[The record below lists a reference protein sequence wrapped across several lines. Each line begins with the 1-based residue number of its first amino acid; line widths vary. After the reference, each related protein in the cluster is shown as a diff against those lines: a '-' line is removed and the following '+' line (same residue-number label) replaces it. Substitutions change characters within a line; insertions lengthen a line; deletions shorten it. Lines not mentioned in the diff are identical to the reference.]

1 MTPYIQQQL
10 KKLCDNPNWYDDML
24 ISWDKNPRN
33 QRGAI
38 YNYLSH
44 VQLNGLLENTQIVF
58 TFIDGDMKP
67 AFYFE
72 IPRDT
77 NRYNITTMN
86 ILYHIIRI
94 ILSVGTILILIRNED
109 IYQAHKHTHPTNKI
123 RYIISQSL
131 TLIIYTIA
139 LITLSHISRYLE

>member
-33 QRGAI
+33 QREAI

-58 TFIDGDMKP
+58 HRWRHETSFLFRNSQRYQSISYTGN
-67 AFYFE
+67 
-72 IPRDT
+72 PR
-77 NRYNITTMN
+77 
-86 ILYHIIRI
+86 
-94 ILSVGTILILIRNED
+94 
-109 IYQAHKHTHPTNKI
+109 
-123 RYIISQSL
+123 
-131 TLIIYTIA
+131 
-139 LITLSHISRYLE
+139 

>member
-33 QRGAI
+33 QREAI

-67 AFYFE
+67 AFISKFPE
-72 IPRDT
+72 IPID
-77 NRYNITTMN
+77 
-86 ILYHIIRI
+86 ILYWE
-94 ILSVGTILILIRNED
+94 SSMKQVILIAA
-109 IYQAHKHTHPTNKI
+109 Y
-123 RYIISQSL
+123 
-131 TLIIYTIA
+131 
-139 LITLSHISRYLE
+139 

>member
-33 QRGAI
+33 QREAI

-58 TFIDGDMKP
+58 TFIDGDRTMLTSGK
-67 AFYFE
+67 FLVSFE
-72 IPRDT
+72 VPGPLPGTTEGFCEEMNVVYRT
-77 NRYNITTMN
+77 EELNTYLRYPKQEINP
-86 ILYHIIRI
+86 
-94 ILSVGTILILIRNED
+94 G
-109 IYQAHKHTHPTNKI
+109 HKHSTYI
-123 RYIISQSL
+123 RLKLREILEVNLTDITIIDIISL
-131 TLIIYTIA
+131 P
-139 LITLSHISRYLE
+139 

>member
-33 QRGAI
+33 QREAI

-58 TFIDGDMKP
+58 TFIDGYMKP

-77 NRYNITTMN
+77 NRYNITTMKKKDLIYIPHQDTWTEHFPN
-86 ILYHIIRI
+86 PGSNKNDYTLY
-94 ILSVGTILILIRNED
+94 LSDPQAQYNKLLRTQQKLRN
-109 IYQAHKHTHPTNKI
+109 KKK
-123 RYIISQSL
+123 
-131 TLIIYTIA
+131 
-139 LITLSHISRYLE
+139 

>member
-33 QRGAI
+33 QREAI

-58 TFIDGDMKP
+58 TFIRLKLR
-67 AFYFE
+67 E
-72 IPRDT
+72 ILKVNLTD
-77 NRYNITTMN
+77 IT
-86 ILYHIIRI
+86 II
-94 ILSVGTILILIRNED
+94 D
-109 IYQAHKHTHPTNKI
+109 
-123 RYIISQSL
+123 IISL
-131 TLIIYTIA
+131 P
-139 LITLSHISRYLE
+139 